1 MNLEDLLQQM
11 GGGGAVNQLS
21 RQFGL
26 DQNQTT
32 SALGALLPTIAGAMQ
47 RNASG
52 GGLEG
57 LLGMLS
63 GGQHAQVLDDPSLL
77 ASPDT
82 VAGGNDLLGQ
92 LFGHKDVSREL
103 ANRASAQS
111 GVGADIL
118 KQMLPLVATMVMGG
132 LSRQSSGNVSG
143 NMGMAANA
151 SGGGGLGDM
160 LGGMLGGGGAQ
171 QAAGSGGGGIF
182 DMLAPMIDKDRDG
195 SMVDDILG
203 MAAKYMTNR

>member
-1 MNLEDLLQQM
+1 MNLDDLLQQM
-11 GGGGAVNQLS
+11 GGGGAVEQLS

-32 SALGALLPTIAGAMQ
+32 SAVGALLPTIAGAMQ

-57 LLGMLS
+57 LLGMLT
-63 GGQHAQVLDDPSLL
+63 GGSHAQVLDDPSLL

-111 GVGADIL
+111 GVGADVL
-118 KQMLPLVATMVMGG
+118 KQMLPLVATMLAGG
-132 LSRQSSGNVSG
+132 LSRQSSGNL
-143 NMGMAANA
+143 GMAATA
-151 SGGGGLGDM
+151 SGGGLGDL
-160 LGGMLGGGGAQ
+160 LGGMLGGGGGGQ

-182 DMLAPMIDKDRDG
+182 DMLAPMIDQDRDG

>member
-26 DQNQTT
+26 DQSQTT
-32 SALGALLPTIAGAMQ
+32 SAIGALLPAIAGAMQ

-52 GGLEG
+52 GGLDG
-57 LLGMLS
+57 LMGMLA
-63 GGQHAQVLDDPSLL
+63 GGNHGQVLDDPSLME
-77 ASPDT
+77 SPDT

-118 KQMLPLVATMVMGG
+118 KQMLPLVASMVMGG
-132 LSRQSSGNVSG
+132 LSRQSAGG
-143 NMGMAANA
+143 TMAASASGGGLEGMLGGLLGGGQQGGQA
-151 SGGGGLGDM
+151 SGGGGGL
-160 LGGMLGGGGAQ
+160 L
-171 QAAGSGGGGIF
+171 
-182 DMLAPMIDKDRDG
+182 DMLAPMIDRDRDG